1 MKQFE
6 YDETLCQMRT
16 EERKKTAPLRLMIAE
31 MDVKISEQ
39 GKALYKM
46 HAEYEELRTQR
57 ALIAQEV
64 ERIGKRYGDKIREFI
79 TQNSKDITR
88 QLEDVSE
95 WALIKELRARG
106 FSLAEGSTLTHPDKP
121 EDFMEHLNS
130 KLTDKSNE
138 TSEPV

>member
-39 GKALYKM
+39 GKALHKM
-46 HAEYEELRTQR
+46 YAEYEELRTQR

-106 FSLAEGSTLTHPDKP
+106 FALAEGSTLTHPDKP
-121 EDFMEHLNS
+121 ADFMTHLNA
-130 KLTDKSNE
+130 KLTDKTDE